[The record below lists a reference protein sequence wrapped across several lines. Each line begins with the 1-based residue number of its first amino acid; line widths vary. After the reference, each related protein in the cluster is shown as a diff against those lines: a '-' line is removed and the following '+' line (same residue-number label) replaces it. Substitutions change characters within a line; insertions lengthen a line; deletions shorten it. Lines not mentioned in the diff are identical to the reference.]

1 MMRYSKYC
9 KIINFVKTRSIY
21 SNCRKDK
28 EDDDVLT
35 THQNFKLQ
43 SWKRQI
49 TNFVNLSSTKEKK
62 DGKVFSKKKFWIFSK
77 NAWVSNTIFQ
87 SGYSSGVLDKSQE
100 RRLPHSVWKRLI
112 CNFFNFDIFHQF
124 LSFLDWPFKNS
135 RKLTI
140 ELLSIKM

>member
-100 RRLPHSVWKRLI
+100 RRLPHSVWKSPKTSHLQ
-112 CNFFNFDIFHQF
+112 FFQFWHFPSIFV
-124 LSFLDWPFKNS
+124 
-135 RKLTI
+135 
-140 ELLSIKM
+140 LL

>member
-100 RRLPHSVWKRLI
+100 RRLTDVVKQDGYMVMTTAFAWLLNFVVKFLI
-112 CNFFNFDIFHQF
+112 
-124 LSFLDWPFKNS
+124 S
-135 RKLTI
+135 
-140 ELLSIKM
+140 